1 LEEGP
6 SSGDAVDLDLR
17 ASRDSISGS
26 MEMGCDSAAILHEG
40 DLVASG
46 HGQKKSLRDLNEK
59 RSCDE
64 YQYIRD
70 RVTYI
75 SLGV

>member
-6 SSGDAVDLDLR
+6 PAGDAVDLDPH
-17 ASRDSISGS
+17 ASRDSVSGS
-26 MEMGCDSAAILHEG
+26 REMECDSAAILHEG
-40 DLVASG
+40 NLVTSG
-46 HGQKKSLRDLNEK
+46 HDRTKSLRYLDEK

-70 RVTYI
+70 RVTCI